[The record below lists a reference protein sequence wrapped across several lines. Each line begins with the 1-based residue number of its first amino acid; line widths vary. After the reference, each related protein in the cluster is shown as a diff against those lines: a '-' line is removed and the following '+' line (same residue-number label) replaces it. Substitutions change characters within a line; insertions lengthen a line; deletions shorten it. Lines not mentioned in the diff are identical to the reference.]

1 MTEQHKDN
9 LACGTGLIKLNFMQV
24 YLNKN
29 SYFLALRT
37 VALEVHSKGANW
49 FASVSGVTMQKKKV
63 TGIYQIHRKDLSPE
77 IF

>member
-49 FASVSGVTMQKKKV
+49 FASVSGVTMQKKKSLEFIKY
-63 TGIYQIHRKDLSPE
+63 TEKT
-77 IF
+77 